1 MNHRSAVLLRYRFR
15 SLSQLRNHLYPAEGR
30 TLFFFRD
37 IDLAFG
43 QRVSLDI
50 GFDESEHHIL
60 LQGGVLSANR
70 GRTTPGVWLEFVDT
84 GLIRARLDGNES
96 QRRQLRLGCEA
107 MIQVDQNHSLAIGRM
122 VDVSLGGARIVS
134 IGDLRQDDAVRLRVL
149 MPDPAW
155 PQEIG
160 FAQVVRAD
168 LGGVAV
174 RFLRNDARTRA
185 ACTKLFNAVQDR
197 WSVAAEGVHPNICC
211 QNGMNLDPPPP
222 ALRALFTRHEV
233 H

>member
-15 SLSQLRNHLYPAEGR
+15 SLSQLRNHLHPAEGR
-30 TLFFFRD
+30 ALFFFRD
-37 IDLAFG
+37 VELGFG

-50 GFDESEHHIL
+50 RFDESEHHIL
-60 LQGGVLSANR
+60 LHGSALSALR
-70 GRTTPGVWLEFVDT
+70 GHIPGTWLEFVDT
-84 GLIRARLDGNES
+84 GLIRARLDCNS
-96 QRRQLRLGCEA
+96 TPRRQLRLGCEA
-107 MIQVDQNHSLAIGRM
+107 MIQVDQDRSLAIGRM

-134 IGDLRQDDAVRLRVL
+134 IGDLKQDVAVRLRVL
-149 MPDPAW
+149 MPDPTW

-174 RFLRNDARTRA
+174 KFLRTDARTRA
-185 ACTKLFNAVQDR
+185 ACMKLFNAVQDR
-197 WSVAAEGVHPNICC
+197 WSVAAEGVHANVCC
-211 QNGMNLDPPPP
+211 RDGMNLDPPPP